1 MDELCTTQPARCR
14 QAGSPRS
21 AGSPVGQ
28 AGARS
33 RDAQHQA
40 GIALPS
46 PEEGK
51 MKTKQASEQR

>member
-1 MDELCTTQPARCR
+1 MSSAQRSRPA
-14 QAGSPRS
+14 AGRLARP
-21 AGSPVGQ
+21 APLAPPVGQ

-51 MKTKQASEQR
+51 MKTEQASEQR